1 MAFSFDFIYEK
12 RLKAT
17 QHEAWRT
24 IFQGHVLFSKA
35 SKRHV
40 ESINNDD
47 DESKIQQKVLY
58 ETMEKD
64 LGFIE
69 CYCYRKNVEYFSWD
83 FEIFFGTWI

>member
-1 MAFSFDFIYEK
+1 MAFSFNFDYK
-12 RLKAT
+12 RRLKAT
-17 QHEAWRT
+17 RRHEAWRT

-69 CYCYRKNVEYFSWD
+69 CYCYWKK
-83 FEIFFGTWI
+83 